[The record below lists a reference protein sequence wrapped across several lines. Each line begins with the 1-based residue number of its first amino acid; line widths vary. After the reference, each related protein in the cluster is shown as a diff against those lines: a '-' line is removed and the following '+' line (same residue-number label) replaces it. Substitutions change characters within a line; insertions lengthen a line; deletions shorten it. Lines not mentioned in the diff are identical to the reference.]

1 MKYLTVHQ
9 QLELL
14 KNKQFNQLIEYAKVH
29 NLNQRVVQAL
39 LSQIKTLEDEK
50 QSATSIH

>member
-1 MKYLTVHQ
+1 MKYLTVRQ

-14 KNKQFNQLIEYAKVH
+14 KNKQFNQLIEYAEVH

-39 LSQIKTLEDEK
+39 LSQIKALEDEK
-50 QSATSIH
+50 QTATSIH